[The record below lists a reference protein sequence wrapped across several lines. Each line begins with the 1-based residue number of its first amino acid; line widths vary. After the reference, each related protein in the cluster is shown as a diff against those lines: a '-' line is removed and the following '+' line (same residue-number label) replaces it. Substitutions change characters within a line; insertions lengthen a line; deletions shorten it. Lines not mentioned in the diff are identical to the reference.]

1 MTFSEY
7 YGDLFQ
13 KDLEAV
19 VRARPSTHNKENKQP
34 YVIQPA
40 MLSLDGKVIRSW
52 NDERIT
58 HFATAL
64 FFNVLFDQVFYTHYQ
79 KQYPLFQSLTYYP
92 KFIGNCPT
100 SCRMNLHPTDVF
112 YYFGSR
118 PASANARDLM
128 HHELRTLLENNFP
141 DIDLE
146 EVWSTCV
153 DEFPIQ
159 FTIDSAFSRT

>member
-19 VRARPSTHNKENKQP
+19 VRAKPSTHNRESKQP

-40 MLSLDGKVIRSW
+40 MLSLDGKVIRCW
-52 NDERIT
+52 NDERMT

-64 FFNVLFDQVFYTHYQ
+64 FFSVLFDQVFYTHYQ
-79 KQYPLFQSLTYYP
+79 EQYPLFQSLMHYP
-92 KFIGNCPT
+92 KFIGNCPI

-112 YYFGSR
+112 YCFGST
-118 PASANARDLM
+118 PASDGARELM
-128 HHELRTLLENNFP
+128 RHELQTLIEQNFP
-141 DIDLE
+141 GIDPE
-146 EVWSTCV
+146 EVWSRCN
-153 DEFPIQ
+153 DELPTQ
-159 FTIDSAFSRT
+159 FGL